1 MSYAVAVEG
10 LQDIEAIQGA
20 APKVRRAAA
29 LAINRVT
36 TETRGVAAKEI
47 LSEVR
52 LPPSYV
58 APNADRLSVFQ
69 KANRNRLEAGIRARG
84 RPTSL
89 ARFVVGRPRLHQPG
103 LTVAVQHG
111 RAQFLQ
117 RAFLVRLRRGA
128 ANTDTQFNAG
138 LAIRL
143 ARGQRPA
150 GTTRAVELSRGL
162 FLLYGPSIAQVFL
175 DNQNRGVAVDLQ
187 DPTAVKLQNEFL
199 RLLAAEGL

>member
-1 MSYAVAVEG
+1 MAYGVFVEG
-10 LQDIEAIQGA
+10 LEELEDIRQA

-29 LAINRVT
+29 LAINRT
-36 TETRGVAAKEI
+36 TTDARARAAREV

-58 APNADRLSVFQ
+58 GPSQDRLGIYQ
-69 KANRNRLEAGIRARG
+69 RANRNRLEAGIRARG

-103 LTVAVQHG
+103 LTVSVQHG
-111 RAQFLQ
+111 AASFLS
-117 RAFLVRLRRGA
+117 RAFLVRLRRGGGL
-128 ANTDTQFNAG
+128 TDTQFNAG

-143 ARGQRPA
+143 PRGQRPV

-162 FLLYGPSIAQVFL
+162 FLLYGPSVAQIFL
-175 DNQNRGVAVDLQ
+175 DNQNRGVARDLE
-187 DPTAVKLQNEFL
+187 DPTARELQREFL
-199 RLLAAEGL
+199 RLLALEGL